1 LIFSEIPVLSY
12 SIDANPPMNAPTPSV
27 PRKRGALAGAGAFL
41 LVLALGAA
49 VYLTPLKTWLEQG
62 QLIKAQLAAFGW
74 AAPLAF
80 TLGAALLAAVGFPRL
95 LVCSLGGMIF
105 GFAWGLAWTQL
116 GTVLGSYLV
125 FAFVRRRG
133 RAYALNHFPRLR
145 GFTQSLESR
154 GLASVLIIRQLPM
167 NGFYNNVFLGLTP
180 VSHADFLLGSLLGF
194 LPLGVTACLLGAG
207 LIQGD
212 RVKGV
217 QYVALAMACSLL
229 LGLLLKRWTGKASS
243 PERVRP

>member
-1 LIFSEIPVLSY
+1 MSHSF
-12 SIDANPPMNAPTPSV
+12 DAEPSV
-27 PRKRGALAGAGAFL
+27 RAPRPAPSRKRGALAGVANGGVFL

-80 TLGAALLAAVGFPRL
+80 ALAVAALTAVGVPRL
-95 LVCSLGGMIF
+95 MVCSLGGMIF

-116 GTVLGSYLV
+116 GTLLGSYLV
-125 FAFVRRRG
+125 FLFVRRRG
-133 RAYALNHFPRLR
+133 RDYALERFPRLR
-145 GFTQSLESR
+145 GFAQNLESR

-180 VSHADFLLGSLLGF
+180 VSHRDFLLGSLLGF

-207 LIQGD
+207 MIQGD
-212 RVKGV
+212 LVKGV

-229 LGLLLKRWTGKASS
+229 LGLLLKRWTDRAAA
-243 PERVRP
+243 PEQVRP